1 MFLDFKVVHYLAIV
15 KMLGDY
21 TLILCLGFNF
31 HGEKWGDSSLFLVVC
46 VTLPH
51 WNDPLVLHYS
61 SKRESAAI
69 ANWVAVS

>member
-21 TLILCLGFNF
+21 TLVLCLGLNC
-31 HGEKWGDSSLFLVVC
+31 HSEKWGDSSIFLVVW

-51 WNDPLVLHYS
+51 WNDPLVLYYS
-61 SKRESAAI
+61 SKRESATI
-69 ANWVAVS
+69 ANWVAVL